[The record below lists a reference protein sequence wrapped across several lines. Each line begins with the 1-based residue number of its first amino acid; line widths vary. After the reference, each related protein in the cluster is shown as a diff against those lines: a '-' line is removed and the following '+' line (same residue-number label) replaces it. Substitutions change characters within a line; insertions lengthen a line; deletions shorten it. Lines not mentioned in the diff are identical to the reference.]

1 MEYILNIPEGQFREM
16 EKIRYV
22 NFVNVYFEYI
32 SDEEAYAAMSFE
44 DYYEAK
50 TGKQIFLRELT
61 TLGYIVDD
69 ILDLIDENGEEMSY
83 EFFEDESE
91 RIINKY
97 VMTNHE
103 PEDFDYE
110 FEDEVA
116 EISENV
122 EEDAIEKSVNDK
134 HLEENDTS
142 ETKEEENKEDTKD
155 SDDTEDDGIGKG
167 GLTIE
172 L

>member
-32 SDEEAYAAMSFE
+32 ADEEAYAAMSFE
-44 DYYEAK
+44 DYYETK

-97 VMTNHE
+97 VMTNYE
-103 PEDFDYE
+103 PEDIDDE
-110 FEDEVA
+110 FEDEIA

-122 EEDAIEKSVNDK
+122 EEDVIEKSVNDK
-134 HLEENDTS
+134 HLEENDAS
-142 ETKEEENKEDTKD
+142 ETKEEENTEDTEN
-155 SDDTEDDGIGKG
+155 TEDEGIGKG

>member
-32 SDEEAYAAMSFE
+32 ADEEAYVAMSFE
-44 DYYEAK
+44 DYYETK

-97 VMTNHE
+97 VMTNYE
-103 PEDFDYE
+103 PEDIDDE
-110 FEDEVA
+110 FEDEIA

-134 HLEENDTS
+134 HLEENDAS
-142 ETKEEENKEDTKD
+142 ETKEEENTEDTEN
-155 SDDTEDDGIGKG
+155 TEDEGIGKG